1 MQFFRKLPKSLACFA
16 AGAFVV
22 SVFGAQASLSLVSKA
37 QAQATDEI
45 IVTARK
51 RSESIQDVPISVT
64 ALSAAQLSKGNIDK
78 VQELGRLTPNVA
90 MHDMD
95 YAGAGLAASIRGI
108 NYDDTEKSND
118 PAVGV
123 SVDGVFAAN
132 NGGVNLDMFDI
143 EAVEVLRGPQGT
155 LFGRN
160 TIGGVIN
167 IKRTK
172 PTREYDAKFQIGI
185 EEDSTEIMQG
195 VVNVPLGQRAGLKV
209 GVRTIEAENWMYNV
223 TTGEN
228 SPYKDTETLHVSIDF
243 DLTDDITV
251 NLIYDDIDD
260 QSRRNNLAINTSTRP
275 GSFCTFDPP
284 VLPACQE
291 NSYLASLQ
299 EDLTLVY
306 NNEPFIMTYE
316 TENITLLVD
325 AELGNHTFKSI
336 TGSQDS
342 EELFDIASWGASVV
356 LFPVVRDI
364 KFEQFSQEF
373 QLFSNNDGPLN
384 YILGLYYLDAEFSQD
399 SGPRQ
404 NFVAGQEQ
412 EVTAIFGEL
421 DYEFSDDWKAIVGLR
436 YTEEEKDFFNKGFSA
451 GPSGLA
457 EKTAY
462 NATGAT
468 PAGGFAND
476 VAEVYEEDFLQ
487 HRLIIER
494 NFDAGMVFASISN
507 GFRSGGI
514 FARCTDPATC
524 APFGT
529 EEVTNFELGAKLE
542 PTDNLIFNINAFVAE
557 YEDKQEQVTTA
568 GGLCG
573 VEATVTCTFSLN
585 AAEVTL
591 QGIEIESKYYPSNN
605 LSFNAAIGLLDAE
618 YDSYDDGGVDISDR
632 ARLRM
637 APEYTFS
644 FGVDYDINLSNGDLA
659 LSATLSGRDKY
670 YGQANYK
677 TYDPSNGPINFV
689 EEIEQLDVSATFRT
703 ETASGNALKITVFG
717 NDILEE
723 GGRVSR
729 TFDAGIFA
737 FAATKK
743 RQHFGMRIGMEF

>member
-1 MQFFRKLPKSLACFA
+1 MQFTKKLPKLLVGFA

-22 SVFGAQASLSLVSKA
+22 SMIGTHTSLSLVSKA

-51 RSESIQDVPISVT
+51 RAESIQDVPISVT
-64 ALSAAQLSKGNIDK
+64 ALSATQLSKGNIDK

-95 YAGAGLAASIRGI
+95 YAGAGLSASIRGV

-123 SVDGVFAAN
+123 SIDGVFAAN

-172 PTREYDAKFQIGI
+172 PTRELGAKFQVGV
-185 EEDSTEIMQG
+185 EEDSTQILQT
-195 VVNVPLGQRAGLKV
+195 VVNFPIGEKAGLKIAA
-209 GVRTIEAENWMYNV
+209 RQMEADNWMYNV
-223 TTGEN
+223 TNQRHE
-228 SPYKDTETLHVSIDF
+228 PYKDTESYHVSLDF
-243 DLTDDITV
+243 DLSDNVTV
-251 NLIYDDIDD
+251 NMIYDNIDD
-260 QSRRNNLAINTSTRP
+260 ESRRNNLAINTADNV
-275 GSFCTFDPP
+275 FCA
-284 VLPACQE
+284 LGLSCQDA
-291 NSYLASLQ
+291 SYLASLSN
-299 EDLTLVY
+299 DLTTVY

-316 TENITLLVD
+316 TENLTLLID
-325 AELGNHTFKSI
+325 AELGNHTLKSI

-342 EELFDIASWGASVV
+342 SELFDIASWGANVV

-364 KFEQFSQEF
+364 TFEQFSQEF
-373 QLFSNNDGPLN
+373 QLLSNNDGPLN
-384 YILGLYYLDAEFSQD
+384 YIFGLYYMDSEFDQE
-399 SGPRQ
+399 SGPIQ

-412 EVTAIFGEL
+412 TVKAIFGEL
-421 DYEFSDDWKAIVGLR
+421 DYVINDEWTAIFGLR
-436 YTEEEKDFFNKGFSA
+436 YTEEEKDFFNRGFASVADKNAYVSA
-451 GPSGLA
+451 GTL
-457 EKTAY
+457 
-462 NATGAT
+462 
-468 PAGGFAND
+468 PAAFTN
-476 VAEVYEEDFLQ
+476 EVDQVYKEDFLQ
-487 HRLIIER
+487 HRFILER
-494 NFDAGMVFASISN
+494 NFDNGMAFISFSN

-529 EEVTNFELGAKLE
+529 EEVTNIEAGIKLE
-542 PTDNLIFNINAFVAE
+542 PSDNLTFNISAFVAD
-557 YEDKQEQVTTA
+557 YQDKQEQITTA

-573 VEATVTCTFSLN
+573 QAASVTCTFSLN

-591 QGIEIESKYYPSNN
+591 QGIEIESKYYPTNN
-605 LSFNAAIGLLDAE
+605 LSFNTALGILDAE
-618 YDSYDDGGVDISDR
+618 YDDYIDGGVDISDR
-632 ARLRM
+632 AQLRM

-644 FGVDYDINLSNGDLA
+644 FGVDYDVELSRGDLA
-659 LSATLSGRDKY
+659 LSATFSGRDKY

-677 TYDPSNGPINFV
+677 TYNPVTGPINII
-689 EEIEQLDVSATFRT
+689 EEIEQLDLSATFRT
-703 ETASGNALKITVFG
+703 ETANGNVLKITAFG
-717 NDILEE
+717 NDILED
-723 GGRVSR
+723 GGRISR
-729 TFDAGIFA
+729 TFDAGAFA

-743 RQHFGMRIGMEF
+743 RQHFGMKIGYEF